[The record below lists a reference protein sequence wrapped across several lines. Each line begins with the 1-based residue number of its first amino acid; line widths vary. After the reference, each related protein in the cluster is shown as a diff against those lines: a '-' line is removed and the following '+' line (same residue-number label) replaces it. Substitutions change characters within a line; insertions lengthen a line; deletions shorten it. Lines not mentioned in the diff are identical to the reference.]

1 MIEATYNLELIK
13 ERVKVYLT
21 AYDTRGYQAQ
31 FKLTIVYDESDAIP
45 DYVSSQNQIQWNEKD
60 SDDKNTEE
68 NVESEV

>member
-31 FKLTIVYDESDAIP
+31 FKLTIVYDESDAIQ
-45 DYVSSQNQIQWNEKD
+45 DLTSS
-60 SDDKNTEE
+60 
-68 NVESEV
+68 